1 MRYLDVIQESL
12 DYIEDN
18 LKTEITAEELARRAG
33 FSLYHYYRLFQQVVG
48 LSVKQYIVW
57 RRLLGVA
64 YKISNGKKQVEAA
77 LEYGFETSAGL
88 YKAFRKM
95 FGYSPSEYVKRFRV
109 VKPYRINLLQEKYIM
124 IGHNRI
130 KEVMENWNIEV
141 ASITNKVYSTNGEIN
156 PNVFVVNENYVLKVF
171 QVLGQ
176 AKQNAQIQ
184 RALQKAGLQ
193 EILPIETKLGEEIV
207 TDGQLYYILLP
218 FVDGEEMKAAD
229 LYEGDTYHKAFDL
242 GKVIGKLHLALKEN
256 DDILCNKR
264 NIFKEVCEKWLQMAA
279 NKVGLSE
286 QFCDDYINTFGSLH
300 QQLPVQIIHR
310 DPNPS
315 NFIFKEGQC
324 VGVVD
329 FDLAQC
335 SIRLFDPCYAAT
347 GILSESFEKQ
357 GERWF
362 DIFQG
367 LLHGYDR
374 IVQLT
379 EEEKQAVP
387 YVVMSIQLICVGF
400 FSTQEKFERLAETNT
415 AMLKWLLKNREKLDY
430 FDFSC

>member
-1 MRYLDVIQESL
+1 
-12 DYIEDN
+12 
-18 LKTEITAEELARRAG
+18 
-33 FSLYHYYRLFQQVVG
+33 
-48 LSVKQYIVW
+48 
-57 RRLLGVA
+57 
-64 YKISNGKKQVEAA
+64 
-77 LEYGFETSAGL
+77 
-88 YKAFRKM
+88 
-95 FGYSPSEYVKRFRV
+95 
-109 VKPYRINLLQEKYIM
+109 M

-242 GKVIGKLHLALKEN
+242 GEVIGKLHLALKEN
-256 DDILCNKR
+256 DDILCNER
-264 NIFKEVCEKWLQMAA
+264 NIYEEVCEKWLQMAA
-279 NKVGLSE
+279 ARAGLSE
-286 QFCDDYINTFGSLH
+286 QFCDDYIHTFGRLH
-300 QQLPVQIIHR
+300 QQLPVQMIHR

-315 NFIFKEGQC
+315 NFILKEGKC
-324 VGVVD
+324 VGVID
-329 FDLAQC
+329 FDLAQR

-362 DIFQG
+362 DIFRG

-430 FDFSC
+430 FDFTC